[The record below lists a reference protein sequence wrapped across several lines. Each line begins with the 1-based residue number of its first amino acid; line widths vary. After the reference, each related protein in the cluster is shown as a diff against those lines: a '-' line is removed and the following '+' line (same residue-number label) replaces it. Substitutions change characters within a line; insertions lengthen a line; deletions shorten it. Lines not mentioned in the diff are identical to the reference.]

1 MNDGKTI
8 RPRSIRAKLY
18 LWGLVMVWTGCVVT
32 SLVWNKEPKRNE
44 IKEII
49 SISTTPFR
57 DIERSFD
64 NRLSFT
70 HGFLWLIGILGIGLG
85 NRHLKKQIQV
95 RKLAEEEKRQR
106 QKLQNVIDKAGAV
119 CHKLNQPLQAVYG
132 YSELAL
138 MEVPTGDKLYDKI
151 VNINRQVDKMGQIT
165 RKLGEI
171 TRQEQEMYLGDS
183 I

>member
-1 MNDGKTI
+1 MQDGEKI
-8 RPRSIRAKLY
+8 MPRSIRTKLY
-18 LWGLVMVWTGCVVT
+18 VWGLVMVWTGCIVT
-32 SLVWNKEPKRNE
+32 SLVW
-44 IKEII
+44 IKPQKIKGPEEVI
-49 SISTTPFR
+49 SIPMTPFR
-57 DIERSFD
+57 DIDRSFG

-85 NRHLKKQIQV
+85 NWHLKKQIQEHK
-95 RKLAEEEKRQR
+95 RAEEEKHQR
-106 QKLQNVIDKAGAV
+106 QKLEGVIEMAGVV

-138 MEVPTGDKLYDKI
+138 MELPAEDKLYDKI
-151 VNINRQVDKMGQIT
+151 VNINRQVDKMGEIT

-171 TRQEQEMYLGDS
+171 TRQEQEMCIGDS